1 MDRRDRNIGTPVRKS
16 LTALGLFAGLFALAG
31 CSLLGGAEQPGD
43 VALACPKV
51 GIVRELQE
59 ATQFR
64 PGGKDMTD
72 ISSRAA
78 LTDYSGNCEYGS
90 DGVTLNLNL
99 FVLAE
104 RGPALQGNQASY
116 RYFVALTRPDEET
129 PVSKSEFD
137 TTVEFPKGQSRVVTK
152 EELAPKIPL
161 PKGTN
166 AKNWKVLVGF
176 QLTPEQLDFN
186 MKQAKR

>member
-16 LTALGLFAGLFALAG
+16 LSALGLLALTG
-31 CSLLGGAEQPGD
+31 CSMFGGGEAKPGET
-43 VALACPKV
+43 ALACPKV

-59 ATQFR
+59 VTQFR

-72 ISSRAA
+72 MTSRAA
-78 LTDYSGNCEYGS
+78 LTDYTGNCEYAS
-90 DGVTLNLNL
+90 DGVTVNLNL

-104 RGPALQGNQASY
+104 RGPAMQGNQASY
-116 RYFVALTRPDEET
+116 RYFVAVARPGEEA
-129 PVSKSEFD
+129 PASKSEFD
-137 TTVEFPKGQSRVVTK
+137 TTVEFPKGQTRVVTK

-161 PKGTN
+161 PKDVN
-166 AKNWKVLVGF
+166 AKDWQVLVGF

-186 MKQAKR
+186 MAQIKR